1 MEIEKE
7 AEEILNKFSK
17 VLEEIPDQEETQYLV
32 DNLNRMRIDENE
44 ESTPDKI
51 LRNAHIDKQRSVIAE
66 KGKWT
71 KWD

>member
-71 KWD
+71 K

>member
-32 DNLNRMRIDENE
+32 DNLNRMRIDEIE

-71 KWD
+71 K